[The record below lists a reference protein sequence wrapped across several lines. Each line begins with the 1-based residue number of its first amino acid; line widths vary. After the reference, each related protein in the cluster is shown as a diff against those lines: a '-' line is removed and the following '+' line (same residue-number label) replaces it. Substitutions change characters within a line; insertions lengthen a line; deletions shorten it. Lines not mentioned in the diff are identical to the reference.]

1 MSAIRTKL
9 LHRHLATAGAKIS
22 AVASTVTSA
31 AGRSYP
37 WNSQLR
43 ELANKSLF
51 SDALYIY
58 LQMLRSGATPNA
70 FTFPFALKSSAV
82 LSLPF
87 VGKQLH
93 CQSIRT
99 GLGLNL
105 DLSVGN
111 GLLSMY
117 LRCGEINS
125 ARKLFDEIPGKGLI
139 TWNAMIN
146 GYSQNGLA
154 NDVLELYREMGS
166 SGIHP
171 DPVTLVGVLSSCA
184 HLGAQGIGMEV
195 ERHMHACGFVS
206 NPFLNNALINMY
218 ARCGNLVKARQI
230 FDSLPV
236 KSLISWTAIIGEL
249 VNKSHFSD
257 ALSLYLHMLRYSA
270 TPNAVTFALVLKS
283 SALLSLLFTGKQ
295 LHCQI
300 IRTGCLSESF
310 VRTSLL
316 SMYSKCGFVDV
327 ARQVFDENPQSKE
340 LTSCYNAL
348 ISGYSMNLRLKDAV
362 FLFCEMSELRV
373 PIDGVTMLGLVPVC
387 GILGNLGLGICVH
400 CYCVKLSLNFDWA
413 VGNGLLSMYL
423 RCGEIISGRKL
434 FDEMPRKRLVT
445 WNAIIN
451 GYAQNGLANDVLEL
465 YREMGS
471 SGIHPNPLT
480 LVGVLSSCANLG
492 AHEVGMEVEMQTHAR
507 GFMLDPFL
515 NSGLINMYARCGN
528 LVKAREIFDGLSANN
543 LVSWTAII
551 GSYGMHG
558 EGEIAVELFDDMIK
572 SGTRPDGRVF
582 VNVLSACSH
591 AGLTDKGLHYFDAM
605 EHKYKLHPGPEH
617 YSCMVDLLGRAG
629 RLEEAHRLIKSM
641 KAEPDDAVW
650 GALLGACKIH
660 RNVELAELA
669 FERVIE
675 LEPTNIGYYVL
686 LSNIYKDAGNS
697 EGILRIRRMMR
708 ERKLKKDPGCSYVEF
723 MGKVHIFL
731 SGDKSHPQS
740 KQIYKF
746 LDELESEMKELD
758 SLTTEGEKNIIS
770 DEEPKNIWR
779 LSLVHEDS

>member
-1 MSAIRTKL
+1 
-9 LHRHLATAGAKIS
+9 
-22 AVASTVTSA
+22 
-31 AGRSYP
+31 
-37 WNSQLR
+37 
-43 ELANKSLF
+43 
-51 SDALYIY
+51 
-58 LQMLRSGATPNA
+58 MLRSGATPNA

-99 GLGLNL
+99 GCLAEPFVQTALISMYSKCGLVDVARKVFDENPKSN
-105 DLSVGN
+105 LSVGN

-166 SGIHP
+166 SGI
-171 DPVTLVGVLSSCA
+171 
-184 HLGAQGIGMEV
+184 
-195 ERHMHACGFVS
+195 
-206 NPFLNNALINMY
+206 
-218 ARCGNLVKARQI
+218 
-230 FDSLPV
+230 
-236 KSLISWTAIIGEL
+236 
-249 VNKSHFSD
+249 
-257 ALSLYLHMLRYSA
+257 
-270 TPNAVTFALVLKS
+270 
-283 SALLSLLFTGKQ
+283 
-295 LHCQI
+295 
-300 IRTGCLSESF
+300 
-310 VRTSLL
+310 
-316 SMYSKCGFVDV
+316 
-327 ARQVFDENPQSKE
+327 
-340 LTSCYNAL
+340 
-348 ISGYSMNLRLKDAV
+348 
-362 FLFCEMSELRV
+362 
-373 PIDGVTMLGLVPVC
+373 
-387 GILGNLGLGICVH
+387 
-400 CYCVKLSLNFDWA
+400 
-413 VGNGLLSMYL
+413 
-423 RCGEIISGRKL
+423 
-434 FDEMPRKRLVT
+434 
-445 WNAIIN
+445 
-451 GYAQNGLANDVLEL
+451 
-465 YREMGS
+465 EMGS

>member
-1 MSAIRTKL
+1 
-9 LHRHLATAGAKIS
+9 
-22 AVASTVTSA
+22 
-31 AGRSYP
+31 
-37 WNSQLR
+37 
-43 ELANKSLF
+43 
-51 SDALYIY
+51 
-58 LQMLRSGATPNA
+58 MLRSGATPNA

-99 GLGLNL
+99 GCLAEPFVQTALISMYSKCGLVDVARKVFDENPKSN
-105 DLSVGN
+105 LSVGN

-236 KSLISWTAIIGEL
+236 KSLISWTAIIGGYGIHGHGEIAVEL
-249 VNKSHFSD
+249 FDDMIRMGTRPDGAAFVN
-257 ALSLYLHMLRYSA
+257 
-270 TPNAVTFALVLKS
+270 VLKS

-316 SMYSKCGFVDV
+316 SMYSKCGFVD
-327 ARQVFDENPQSKE
+327 
-340 LTSCYNAL
+340 
-348 ISGYSMNLRLKDAV
+348 
-362 FLFCEMSELRV
+362 
-373 PIDGVTMLGLVPVC
+373 
-387 GILGNLGLGICVH
+387 
-400 CYCVKLSLNFDWA
+400 
-413 VGNGLLSMYL
+413 
-423 RCGEIISGRKL
+423 EIISGRKL

>member
-1 MSAIRTKL
+1 MYSKCGL
-9 LHRHLATAGAKIS
+9 VD
-22 AVASTVTSA
+22 VARKVFDENPKS
-31 AGRSYP
+31 
-37 WNSQLR
+37 R
-43 ELANKSLF
+43 ELTVCYN
-51 SDALYIY
+51 ALIA
-58 LQMLRSGATPNA
+58 G
-70 FTFPFALKSSAV
+70 
-82 LSLPF
+82 
-87 VGKQLH
+87 
-93 CQSIRT
+93 
-99 GLGLNL
+99 
-105 DLSVGN
+105 
-111 GLLSMY
+111 Y

-154 NDVLELYREMGS
+154 K
-166 SGIHP
+166 
-171 DPVTLVGVLSSCA
+171 
-184 HLGAQGIGMEV
+184 
-195 ERHMHACGFVS
+195 
-206 NPFLNNALINMY
+206 
-218 ARCGNLVKARQI
+218 CGNLVKARQI

-236 KSLISWTAIIGEL
+236 KSLISWTAIIGGYGIHGHGEIAVEL
-249 VNKSHFSD
+249 F
-257 ALSLYLHMLRYSA
+257 
-270 TPNAVTFALVLKS
+270 
-283 SALLSLLFTGKQ
+283 
-295 LHCQI
+295 
-300 IRTGCLSESF
+300 E
-310 VRTSLL
+310 
-316 SMYSKCGFVDV
+316 
-327 ARQVFDENPQSKE
+327 
-340 LTSCYNAL
+340 
-348 ISGYSMNLRLKDAV
+348 
-362 FLFCEMSELRV
+362 
-373 PIDGVTMLGLVPVC
+373 
-387 GILGNLGLGICVH
+387 
-400 CYCVKLSLNFDWA
+400 LSLNFDWA

>member
-99 GLGLNL
+99 GCLAEPFVQTALISMYSKCGLVDVARKVFDENPKSRELTVCYNALIAGYSLNMRVKDTVLLLCEMRELEVPINGVTMLGVVPVCGVPGNLGLGVCVHCFCMKLGLNL

-184 HLGAQGIGMEV
+184 HLGAQGI
-195 ERHMHACGFVS
+195 
-206 NPFLNNALINMY
+206 
-218 ARCGNLVKARQI
+218 
-230 FDSLPV
+230 
-236 KSLISWTAIIGEL
+236 
-249 VNKSHFSD
+249 
-257 ALSLYLHMLRYSA
+257 
-270 TPNAVTFALVLKS
+270 
-283 SALLSLLFTGKQ
+283 GKQ

>member
-1 MSAIRTKL
+1 
-9 LHRHLATAGAKIS
+9 
-22 AVASTVTSA
+22 
-31 AGRSYP
+31 
-37 WNSQLR
+37 
-43 ELANKSLF
+43 
-51 SDALYIY
+51 
-58 LQMLRSGATPNA
+58 MLRSGATPNA

-99 GLGLNL
+99 GCLAEPFVQTALISMYSKCGLVDVARKVFDENPKL

-171 DPVTLVGVLSSCA
+171 DP
-184 HLGAQGIGMEV
+184 
-195 ERHMHACGFVS
+195 
-206 NPFLNNALINMY
+206 
-218 ARCGNLVKARQI
+218 
-230 FDSLPV
+230 
-236 KSLISWTAIIGEL
+236 
-249 VNKSHFSD
+249 
-257 ALSLYLHMLRYSA
+257 
-270 TPNAVTFALVLKS
+270 
-283 SALLSLLFTGKQ
+283 
-295 LHCQI
+295 
-300 IRTGCLSESF
+300 
-310 VRTSLL
+310 
-316 SMYSKCGFVDV
+316 
-327 ARQVFDENPQSKE
+327 
-340 LTSCYNAL
+340 
-348 ISGYSMNLRLKDAV
+348 
-362 FLFCEMSELRV
+362 
-373 PIDGVTMLGLVPVC
+373 
-387 GILGNLGLGICVH
+387 
-400 CYCVKLSLNFDWA
+400 YCVKLSLNFDWA

>member
-1 MSAIRTKL
+1 MYSKCGL
-9 LHRHLATAGAKIS
+9 VD
-22 AVASTVTSA
+22 VARKVFDENPKS
-31 AGRSYP
+31 
-37 WNSQLR
+37 R
-43 ELANKSLF
+43 ELTVCYNALIAGYSLNMRVK
-51 SDALYIY
+51 DTVLLLCEMRELEVPINGVT
-58 LQMLRSGATPNA
+58 MLGVVPVCGVPGN
-70 FTFPFALKSSAV
+70 LGLGV
-82 LSLPF
+82 C
-87 VGKQLH
+87 VH
-93 CQSIRT
+93 CFCMK
-99 GLGLNL
+99 LGLNL

-236 KSLISWTAIIGEL
+236 KSLISWTAIIGGYGIHGHGEIAVELFDDMIRMGTRPDGAAFVNVLSACSHAGLTDKGLHYFDAMDKYQLCPGPEHYSCVVDLLGRAGRLFEAHKLIKSMKAKPDGAWNYKLREL

-316 SMYSKCGFVDV
+316 SMYSK
-327 ARQVFDENPQSKE
+327 
-340 LTSCYNAL
+340 
-348 ISGYSMNLRLKDAV
+348 
-362 FLFCEMSELRV
+362 
-373 PIDGVTMLGLVPVC
+373 
-387 GILGNLGLGICVH
+387 
-400 CYCVKLSLNFDWA
+400 
-413 VGNGLLSMYL
+413 
-423 RCGEIISGRKL
+423 CGEIISGRKL

>member
-1 MSAIRTKL
+1 
-9 LHRHLATAGAKIS
+9 
-22 AVASTVTSA
+22 
-31 AGRSYP
+31 
-37 WNSQLR
+37 
-43 ELANKSLF
+43 
-51 SDALYIY
+51 
-58 LQMLRSGATPNA
+58 MLRSGATPNA

-99 GLGLNL
+99 GCLAEPFVQTALI
-105 DLSVGN
+105 
-111 GLLSMY
+111 SMY
-117 LRCGEINS
+117 SKCGLVDV

-236 KSLISWTAIIGEL
+236 KSLISWTAIIG
-249 VNKSHFSD
+249 
-257 ALSLYLHMLRYSA
+257 
-270 TPNAVTFALVLKS
+270 
-283 SALLSLLFTGKQ
+283 
-295 LHCQI
+295 
-300 IRTGCLSESF
+300 
-310 VRTSLL
+310 
-316 SMYSKCGFVDV
+316 
-327 ARQVFDENPQSKE
+327 
-340 LTSCYNAL
+340 
-348 ISGYSMNLRLKDAV
+348 GY
-362 FLFCEMSELRV
+362 
-373 PIDGVTMLGLVPVC
+373 
-387 GILGNLGLGICVH
+387 
-400 CYCVKLSLNFDWA
+400 
-413 VGNGLLSMYL
+413 
-423 RCGEIISGRKL
+423 
-434 FDEMPRKRLVT
+434 
-445 WNAIIN
+445 
-451 GYAQNGLANDVLEL
+451 
-465 YREMGS
+465 
-471 SGIHPNPLT
+471 GIH
-480 LVGVLSSCANLG
+480 G
-492 AHEVGMEVEMQTHAR
+492 H
-507 GFMLDPFL
+507 
-515 NSGLINMYARCGN
+515 
-528 LVKAREIFDGLSANN
+528 
-543 LVSWTAII
+543 
-551 GSYGMHG
+551 
-558 EGEIAVELFDDMIK
+558 GEIAVELFDDMIRM
-572 SGTRPDGRVF
+572 GTRPDGAAF

-605 EHKYKLHPGPEH
+605 DKYQLCPGPEH
-617 YSCMVDLLGRAG
+617 YSCVVDLLGRAG
-629 RLEEAHRLIKSM
+629 RLFEAHKLIKSM
-641 KAEPDDAVW
+641 KAKPDGAVW

-686 LSNIYKDAGNS
+686 LSNIYTDAGNL
-697 EGILRIRRMMR
+697 EGILRIRLMMR

-723 MGKVHIFL
+723 MGKVHLFL

-746 LDELESEMKELD
+746 LDELENKLKKLD
-758 SLTTEGEKNIIS
+758 SLTTMLSEMGVHSEKLAVVFGLLNTRNGTKIVVMKNLRICGDCHFFMKLVSKIVHREFVVRDPTRFHHFKEGTCS
-770 DEEPKNIWR
+770 CRDYW
-779 LSLVHEDS
+779 

>member
-87 VGKQLH
+87 VGVCVH
-93 CQSIRT
+93 CFCMK
-99 GLGLNL
+99 LGLNL

-195 ERHMHACGFVS
+195 ERHMHACG
-206 NPFLNNALINMY
+206 
-218 ARCGNLVKARQI
+218 
-230 FDSLPV
+230 
-236 KSLISWTAIIGEL
+236 
-249 VNKSHFSD
+249 
-257 ALSLYLHMLRYSA
+257 A

-373 PIDGVTMLGLVPVC
+373 PI
-387 GILGNLGLGICVH
+387 
-400 CYCVKLSLNFDWA
+400 
-413 VGNGLLSMYL
+413 
-423 RCGEIISGRKL
+423 E
-434 FDEMPRKRLVT
+434 LVT

>member
-1 MSAIRTKL
+1 
-9 LHRHLATAGAKIS
+9 
-22 AVASTVTSA
+22 
-31 AGRSYP
+31 
-37 WNSQLR
+37 
-43 ELANKSLF
+43 
-51 SDALYIY
+51 
-58 LQMLRSGATPNA
+58 MLRSGATPNA

-99 GLGLNL
+99 GCLAEPFVQTALISMYSKCGLVDVARKVFDENPKL

-236 KSLISWTAIIGEL
+236 KSLISWTAIIG
-249 VNKSHFSD
+249 
-257 ALSLYLHMLRYSA
+257 
-270 TPNAVTFALVLKS
+270 
-283 SALLSLLFTGKQ
+283 
-295 LHCQI
+295 
-300 IRTGCLSESF
+300 
-310 VRTSLL
+310 
-316 SMYSKCGFVDV
+316 
-327 ARQVFDENPQSKE
+327 
-340 LTSCYNAL
+340 
-348 ISGYSMNLRLKDAV
+348 
-362 FLFCEMSELRV
+362 
-373 PIDGVTMLGLVPVC
+373 
-387 GILGNLGLGICVH
+387 
-400 CYCVKLSLNFDWA
+400 
-413 VGNGLLSMYL
+413 
-423 RCGEIISGRKL
+423 
-434 FDEMPRKRLVT
+434 
-445 WNAIIN
+445 

>member
-1 MSAIRTKL
+1 MYSKCGL
-9 LHRHLATAGAKIS
+9 VD
-22 AVASTVTSA
+22 VARKVFDENPKS
-31 AGRSYP
+31 
-37 WNSQLR
+37 R
-43 ELANKSLF
+43 EL
-51 SDALYIY
+51 
-58 LQMLRSGATPNA
+58 T
-70 FTFPFALKSSAV
+70 
-82 LSLPF
+82 
-87 VGKQLH
+87 
-93 CQSIRT
+93 
-99 GLGLNL
+99 
-105 DLSVGN
+105 GN

-236 KSLISWTAIIGEL
+236 KSLISWTAIIGGYGIHGHGEIAVELFDDMIRMGTNLWNYKLREL

-348 ISGYSMNLRLKDAV
+348 ISG
-362 FLFCEMSELRV
+362 
-373 PIDGVTMLGLVPVC
+373 
-387 GILGNLGLGICVH
+387 
-400 CYCVKLSLNFDWA
+400 
-413 VGNGLLSMYL
+413 YL

>member
-1 MSAIRTKL
+1 
-9 LHRHLATAGAKIS
+9 
-22 AVASTVTSA
+22 
-31 AGRSYP
+31 
-37 WNSQLR
+37 
-43 ELANKSLF
+43 
-51 SDALYIY
+51 
-58 LQMLRSGATPNA
+58 MLRSGATPNA

-99 GLGLNL
+99 GCLAEPF
-105 DLSVGN
+105 VGN

-154 NDVLELYREMGS
+154 NVFDDMIRMGTR
-166 SGIHP
+166 P
-171 DPVTLVGVLSSCA
+171 DGAAFVNVLSACS
-184 HLGAQGIGMEV
+184 
-195 ERHMHACGFVS
+195 HAG
-206 NPFLNNALINMY
+206 LTDKGLHY
-218 ARCGNLVKARQI
+218 
-230 FDSLPV
+230 FDAMD
-236 KSLISWTAIIGEL
+236 K
-249 VNKSHFSD
+249 
-257 ALSLYLHMLRYSA
+257 Y
-270 TPNAVTFALVLKS
+270 
-283 SALLSLLFTGKQ
+283 Q
-295 LHCQI
+295 
-300 IRTGCLSESF
+300 
-310 VRTSLL
+310 
-316 SMYSKCGFVDV
+316 
-327 ARQVFDENPQSKE
+327 
-340 LTSCYNAL
+340 
-348 ISGYSMNLRLKDAV
+348 
-362 FLFCEMSELRV
+362 
-373 PIDGVTMLGLVPVC
+373 
-387 GILGNLGLGICVH
+387 
-400 CYCVKLSLNFDWA
+400 LSLNFDWA

>member
-1 MSAIRTKL
+1 MYSKCGL
-9 LHRHLATAGAKIS
+9 VD
-22 AVASTVTSA
+22 VARKVFDENPKS
-31 AGRSYP
+31 
-37 WNSQLR
+37 R
-43 ELANKSLF
+43 ELTVCYNALIAGYSLNMRVK
-51 SDALYIY
+51 D
-58 LQMLRSGATPNA
+58 T
-70 FTFPFALKSSAV
+70 V
-82 LSLPF
+82 LLLCEMRELEVP
-87 VGKQLH
+87 
-93 CQSIRT
+93 I
-99 GLGLNL
+99 
-105 DLSVGN
+105 GN

-171 DPVTLVGVLSSCA
+171 DPVTLVGVLSS
-184 HLGAQGIGMEV
+184 IGMEV

-236 KSLISWTAIIGEL
+236 KSLISWTAIIG
-249 VNKSHFSD
+249 
-257 ALSLYLHMLRYSA
+257 
-270 TPNAVTFALVLKS
+270 
-283 SALLSLLFTGKQ
+283 G
-295 LHCQI
+295 
-300 IRTGCLSESF
+300 
-310 VRTSLL
+310 
-316 SMYSKCGFVDV
+316 YSKCGFVDV

-373 PIDGVTMLGLVPVC
+373 PI
-387 GILGNLGLGICVH
+387 
-400 CYCVKLSLNFDWA
+400 
-413 VGNGLLSMYL
+413 GNGLLSMYL

>member
-1 MSAIRTKL
+1 
-9 LHRHLATAGAKIS
+9 
-22 AVASTVTSA
+22 
-31 AGRSYP
+31 
-37 WNSQLR
+37 
-43 ELANKSLF
+43 
-51 SDALYIY
+51 
-58 LQMLRSGATPNA
+58 MLRSGATPNA

-87 VGKQLH
+87 VGVCVH
-93 CQSIRT
+93 CFCMK
-99 GLGLNL
+99 LGLNL

-166 SGIHP
+166 
-171 DPVTLVGVLSSCA
+171 T
-184 HLGAQGIGMEV
+184 
-195 ERHMHACGFVS
+195 

-236 KSLISWTAIIGEL
+236 KSLISWTAIIGGYGIHGHGEIAVEL
-249 VNKSHFSD
+249 FDDMIRMGTRPDGAAFVNVLSACSHAGLTDKGLHYFD
-257 ALSLYLHMLRYSA
+257 AMDKYQLCPGPEHYSC
-270 TPNAVTFALVLKS
+270 VVD
-283 SALLSLLFTGKQ
+283 LLGRAGRLFEAHK
-295 LHCQI
+295 LI
-300 IRTGCLSESF
+300 KTGCLSESF

-316 SMYSKCGFVDV
+316 SMYSK
-327 ARQVFDENPQSKE
+327 
-340 LTSCYNAL
+340 
-348 ISGYSMNLRLKDAV
+348 
-362 FLFCEMSELRV
+362 
-373 PIDGVTMLGLVPVC
+373 
-387 GILGNLGLGICVH
+387 
-400 CYCVKLSLNFDWA
+400 
-413 VGNGLLSMYL
+413 
-423 RCGEIISGRKL
+423 CGEIISGRKL

>member
-1 MSAIRTKL
+1 
-9 LHRHLATAGAKIS
+9 
-22 AVASTVTSA
+22 
-31 AGRSYP
+31 
-37 WNSQLR
+37 
-43 ELANKSLF
+43 
-51 SDALYIY
+51 
-58 LQMLRSGATPNA
+58 MLRSGATPNA

-99 GLGLNL
+99 GCLAEPFVQTALISMYSKCGLVDVARKVFDENPKSRELTVCYNALIAGYSLNMRVKDTVLLLCEMRELEVPINGVTMLGVVPVCGVPGNLGLGVCVHCFCMKLGLNL

-236 KSLISWTAIIGEL
+236 KSLISWTAIIGGYGIHGHGEIAVEL
-249 VNKSHFSD
+249 FDDMIRMGTRPDGAAFVNVLSACSH
-257 ALSLYLHMLRYSA
+257 AA
-270 TPNAVTFALVLKS
+270 
-283 SALLSLLFTGKQ
+283 GKQ

-316 SMYSKCGFVDV
+316 SMYSK
-327 ARQVFDENPQSKE
+327 
-340 LTSCYNAL
+340 
-348 ISGYSMNLRLKDAV
+348 
-362 FLFCEMSELRV
+362 
-373 PIDGVTMLGLVPVC
+373 
-387 GILGNLGLGICVH
+387 
-400 CYCVKLSLNFDWA
+400 
-413 VGNGLLSMYL
+413 
-423 RCGEIISGRKL
+423 CGEIISGRKL

>member
-1 MSAIRTKL
+1 MYSKCGL
-9 LHRHLATAGAKIS
+9 VD
-22 AVASTVTSA
+22 VARKVFDENPKS
-31 AGRSYP
+31 
-37 WNSQLR
+37 R
-43 ELANKSLF
+43 ELTVCYNALIAGYSLNMRVK
-51 SDALYIY
+51 DTVLLLCEMRELEVPINGVT
-58 LQMLRSGATPNA
+58 MLGVVPVCGVPGN
-70 FTFPFALKSSAV
+70 LGLGV
-82 LSLPF
+82 C
-87 VGKQLH
+87 VH
-93 CQSIRT
+93 CFCMK
-99 GLGLNL
+99 LGLNL

-117 LRCGEINS
+117 LRC
-125 ARKLFDEIPGKGLI
+125 A
-139 TWNAMIN
+139 
-146 GYSQNGLA
+146 
-154 NDVLELYREMGS
+154 
-166 SGIHP
+166 
-171 DPVTLVGVLSSCA
+171 CA

-236 KSLISWTAIIGEL
+236 KSLISWTAIIGGYGIHGHGEIAVEL
-249 VNKSHFSD
+249 FDDMIRMGTRPDGAAFVNVLSACSHAGLTD
-257 ALSLYLHMLRYSA
+257 
-270 TPNAVTFALVLKS
+270 K
-283 SALLSLLFTGKQ
+283 GKQ

-348 ISGYSMNLRLKDAV
+348 ISG
-362 FLFCEMSELRV
+362 
-373 PIDGVTMLGLVPVC
+373 
-387 GILGNLGLGICVH
+387 
-400 CYCVKLSLNFDWA
+400 
-413 VGNGLLSMYL
+413 YL

>member
-1 MSAIRTKL
+1 MYSKCGL
-9 LHRHLATAGAKIS
+9 VD
-22 AVASTVTSA
+22 VARKVFDENPKS
-31 AGRSYP
+31 
-37 WNSQLR
+37 R
-43 ELANKSLF
+43 ELTVCYNALIAGYSLNMRVK
-51 SDALYIY
+51 D
-58 LQMLRSGATPNA
+58 T
-70 FTFPFALKSSAV
+70 V
-82 LSLPF
+82 LLLCEMRELEVP
-87 VGKQLH
+87 
-93 CQSIRT
+93 I
-99 GLGLNL
+99 
-105 DLSVGN
+105 GN

-171 DPVTLVGVLSSCA
+171 DPVTLVGVLSS
-184 HLGAQGIGMEV
+184 
-195 ERHMHACGFVS
+195 
-206 NPFLNNALINMY
+206 
-218 ARCGNLVKARQI
+218 GNLVKARQI

-236 KSLISWTAIIGEL
+236 KSLISWTAIIGGYGIHGHGEIAVEL
-249 VNKSHFSD
+249 FD
-257 ALSLYLHMLRYSA
+257 DM
-270 TPNAVTFALVLKS
+270 
-283 SALLSLLFTGKQ
+283 
-295 LHCQI
+295 
-300 IRTGCLSESF
+300 IRMESF

-373 PIDGVTMLGLVPVC
+373 PI
-387 GILGNLGLGICVH
+387 
-400 CYCVKLSLNFDWA
+400 
-413 VGNGLLSMYL
+413 GNGLLSMYL

>member
-1 MSAIRTKL
+1 
-9 LHRHLATAGAKIS
+9 
-22 AVASTVTSA
+22 
-31 AGRSYP
+31 
-37 WNSQLR
+37 
-43 ELANKSLF
+43 
-51 SDALYIY
+51 
-58 LQMLRSGATPNA
+58 MLRSGATPNA

-99 GLGLNL
+99 GCLAEPFVQTALISMYSKCGLVDVARKVFDENPKSRELTVCYNALIAGYSLNMRGVCVHCFCMKLGLNL

-236 KSLISWTAIIGEL
+236 KSLISWTAIIGGYGIHGHGE
-249 VNKSHFSD
+249 D

-316 SMYSKCGFVDV
+316 SMYSK
-327 ARQVFDENPQSKE
+327 
-340 LTSCYNAL
+340 
-348 ISGYSMNLRLKDAV
+348 
-362 FLFCEMSELRV
+362 
-373 PIDGVTMLGLVPVC
+373 
-387 GILGNLGLGICVH
+387 
-400 CYCVKLSLNFDWA
+400 
-413 VGNGLLSMYL
+413 
-423 RCGEIISGRKL
+423 CGEIISGRKL

>member
-1 MSAIRTKL
+1 MYSKCGL
-9 LHRHLATAGAKIS
+9 VD
-22 AVASTVTSA
+22 VARKVFDENPKS
-31 AGRSYP
+31 
-37 WNSQLR
+37 R
-43 ELANKSLF
+43 ELTVCYNALIAGYSLNMRVK
-51 SDALYIY
+51 DTVLLLCEMRELEVPINGVT
-58 LQMLRSGATPNA
+58 MLG
-70 FTFPFALKSSAV
+70 
-82 LSLPF
+82 
-87 VGKQLH
+87 
-93 CQSIRT
+93 
-99 GLGLNL
+99 
-105 DLSVGN
+105 
-111 GLLSMY
+111 Y

-154 NDVLELYREMGS
+154 M
-166 SGIHP
+166 
-171 DPVTLVGVLSSCA
+171 
-184 HLGAQGIGMEV
+184 
-195 ERHMHACGFVS
+195 
-206 NPFLNNALINMY
+206 
-218 ARCGNLVKARQI
+218 KARQI

-236 KSLISWTAIIGEL
+236 KSLISWTAIIG
-249 VNKSHFSD
+249 
-257 ALSLYLHMLRYSA
+257 
-270 TPNAVTFALVLKS
+270 
-283 SALLSLLFTGKQ
+283 G
-295 LHCQI
+295 
-300 IRTGCLSESF
+300 
-310 VRTSLL
+310 
-316 SMYSKCGFVDV
+316 YSKCGFVDV

-373 PIDGVTMLGLVPVC
+373 PI
-387 GILGNLGLGICVH
+387 
-400 CYCVKLSLNFDWA
+400 
-413 VGNGLLSMYL
+413 GNGLLSMYL

>member
-1 MSAIRTKL
+1 
-9 LHRHLATAGAKIS
+9 
-22 AVASTVTSA
+22 
-31 AGRSYP
+31 
-37 WNSQLR
+37 
-43 ELANKSLF
+43 
-51 SDALYIY
+51 
-58 LQMLRSGATPNA
+58 MLRSGATPNA

-99 GLGLNL
+99 GCLAEPFVQTALISMYSKCGLVDVARKVFDENPKSRELTVCYNALIAGYSLNMRVKDTVLLLCEMRELEVPINGVTMLGVVPVCGVPGNLGLGVCVHCFCMKLGLNL

-171 DPVTLVGVLSSCA
+171 DPVTLV
-184 HLGAQGIGMEV
+184 
-195 ERHMHACGFVS
+195 
-206 NPFLNNALINMY
+206 
-218 ARCGNLVKARQI
+218 
-230 FDSLPV
+230 
-236 KSLISWTAIIGEL
+236 
-249 VNKSHFSD
+249 
-257 ALSLYLHMLRYSA
+257 
-270 TPNAVTFALVLKS
+270 
-283 SALLSLLFTGKQ
+283 
-295 LHCQI
+295 
-300 IRTGCLSESF
+300 
-310 VRTSLL
+310 
-316 SMYSKCGFVDV
+316 
-327 ARQVFDENPQSKE
+327 
-340 LTSCYNAL
+340 
-348 ISGYSMNLRLKDAV
+348 
-362 FLFCEMSELRV
+362 
-373 PIDGVTMLGLVPVC
+373 GLVPVC

>member
-87 VGKQLH
+87 VGVCVH
-93 CQSIRT
+93 CFCMK
-99 GLGLNL
+99 LGLNL

-184 HLGAQGIGMEV
+184 HLA
-195 ERHMHACGFVS
+195 
-206 NPFLNNALINMY
+206 
-218 ARCGNLVKARQI
+218 
-230 FDSLPV
+230 
-236 KSLISWTAIIGEL
+236 
-249 VNKSHFSD
+249 HFSD

-373 PIDGVTMLGLVPVC
+373 PI
-387 GILGNLGLGICVH
+387 
-400 CYCVKLSLNFDWA
+400 
-413 VGNGLLSMYL
+413 
-423 RCGEIISGRKL
+423 E
-434 FDEMPRKRLVT
+434 LVT

>member
-1 MSAIRTKL
+1 MYSKCGL
-9 LHRHLATAGAKIS
+9 VD
-22 AVASTVTSA
+22 VARKVFDENPKS
-31 AGRSYP
+31 
-37 WNSQLR
+37 R
-43 ELANKSLF
+43 ELTVCYNALIAGYSLNMRVK
-51 SDALYIY
+51 DTVLLLCEMRELEVPINGVT
-58 LQMLRSGATPNA
+58 MLGVVPVCGVPGN
-70 FTFPFALKSSAV
+70 LGLGV
-82 LSLPF
+82 C
-87 VGKQLH
+87 VH
-93 CQSIRT
+93 CFCMK
-99 GLGLNL
+99 LGLNL

-236 KSLISWTAIIGEL
+236 KSLISWTAIIGGYGIHGHGEIAVEL
-249 VNKSHFSD
+249 FDDMIRMGTRPDGAAFVNVLSACSH
-257 ALSLYLHMLRYSA
+257 A
-270 TPNAVTFALVLKS
+270 
-283 SALLSLLFTGKQ
+283 
-295 LHCQI
+295 
-300 IRTGCLSESF
+300 
-310 VRTSLL
+310 
-316 SMYSKCGFVDV
+316 
-327 ARQVFDENPQSKE
+327 
-340 LTSCYNAL
+340 
-348 ISGYSMNLRLKDAV
+348 
-362 FLFCEMSELRV
+362 
-373 PIDGVTMLGLVPVC
+373 
-387 GILGNLGLGICVH
+387 GNLGLGICVH

>member
-1 MSAIRTKL
+1 MYSKCGL
-9 LHRHLATAGAKIS
+9 VD
-22 AVASTVTSA
+22 VARKVFDENPKS
-31 AGRSYP
+31 
-37 WNSQLR
+37 R
-43 ELANKSLF
+43 ELTVCYNALIAGYSLNMRVK
-51 SDALYIY
+51 DTVLLLCEMRELEVPINGVT
-58 LQMLRSGATPNA
+58 MLGVVPVCGVPGN
-70 FTFPFALKSSAV
+70 LGLGV
-82 LSLPF
+82 C
-87 VGKQLH
+87 VH
-93 CQSIRT
+93 CFCMK
-99 GLGLNL
+99 LGLNL

-236 KSLISWTAIIGEL
+236 KSLISWTAIIG
-249 VNKSHFSD
+249 
-257 ALSLYLHMLRYSA
+257 
-270 TPNAVTFALVLKS
+270 
-283 SALLSLLFTGKQ
+283 
-295 LHCQI
+295 
-300 IRTGCLSESF
+300 
-310 VRTSLL
+310 
-316 SMYSKCGFVDV
+316 
-327 ARQVFDENPQSKE
+327 
-340 LTSCYNAL
+340 
-348 ISGYSMNLRLKDAV
+348 GYSMNLRLKDAV